1 MVTKLCDS
9 EFFRKAKAADV
20 FAKVYNLFINAG
32 VGRGGRGSAC
42 RRVAA
47 PAVRSGEADQTGL
60 ISAG

>member
-32 VGRGGRGSAC
+32 VGRGDK
-42 RRVAA
+42 
-47 PAVRSGEADQTGL
+47 VRWFLLKA
-60 ISAG
+60 